1 MGQKTHPYGFRI
13 GFNKTWKSN
22 WYGKGKQ
29 FVDDFHNVLA
39 IKDYIKKNYYHAGV
53 SRIDVSIVGNLMKI
67 TVFSARP
74 GIVVGRGRVELDK
87 IKKFATERS
96 GKEILVE
103 VIEVRR
109 PELDA
114 QLVAESIAFQLEKR
128 VAFRRAMKRAV
139 NNAVNLGARGIKVMV
154 AGRLGGAEI
163 ARTEWYLVGRL
174 PLQTIKADIDYGFA
188 EAFTTYGKIGVKV
201 WIYLEDKEKERFSV
215 QEYVGVK
222 KEPWEEREKKEKRG

>member
-13 GFNKTWKSN
+13 GFNKGWKSN

-29 FVDDFHNVLA
+29 FVKDFNNVLD
-39 IKDYIKKNYYHAGV
+39 IKEYIKKNHYHAGI
-53 SRIDVSIVGNLMKI
+53 SHIDINIVGNLLKI
-67 TVFSARP
+67 SVFSARP
-74 GIVVGRGRVELDK
+74 GIVVGRGRSELDK
-87 IKKFATERS
+87 IKRYAMSKTDREV
-96 GKEILVE
+96 LVE

-114 QLVAESIAFQLEKR
+114 QLVAENIAFQLEKR

-139 NNAVNLGARGIKVMV
+139 NNAINLGARGIKVMV

-174 PLQTIKADIDYGFA
+174 PLQTLRANIDYGFA

-201 WIYLEDKEKERFSV
+201 WIYLEDRDKERFSI
-215 QEYVGVK
+215 QKYME
-222 KEPWEEREKKEKRG
+222 

>member
-1 MGQKTHPYGFRI
+1 MGHKTHPYGFRI
-13 GFNKTWKSN
+13 GFNKGWKSN

-29 FVDDFHNVLA
+29 FVKDFNNVLD
-39 IKDYIKKNYYHAGV
+39 IKDYIKKNYYHAGI
-53 SRIDVSIVGNLMKI
+53 SHIDVNIVGNLMKI

-74 GIVVGRGRVELDK
+74 GIVVGRGRSELDK
-87 IKKFATERS
+87 IKKYAMTKTDREV
-96 GKEILVE
+96 LVE

-114 QLVAESIAFQLEKR
+114 QLVAENIAFQLEKR

-139 NNAVNLGARGIKVMV
+139 NNAINLGARGIKVMV

-174 PLQTIKADIDYGFA
+174 PLQTLRANIDYGFA

-201 WIYLEDKEKERFSV
+201 WIYLEDRDKERFSI
-215 QEYVGVK
+215 QKYME
-222 KEPWEEREKKEKRG
+222 